1 MTHSLDKKQPH
12 LNAPS
17 LDRAFLFRLPKT
29 DLHVHLDGSLRLET
43 LLELGE
49 QQGVKLPAEDME
61 GLRKAVVKTPENCD
75 SLVEYLKAF
84 DVTLSVLQRPEAL
97 TRAAYE
103 LAGDCAEENI
113 RYFECRYSPIL
124 HQQAGMSLPAIVEA
138 VLEGLEAGEQ
148 SFGVKSGL
156 IICGI
161 RSLDPAVSYRLAELT
176 VAFKDRGVVGFDL
189 AGAEADYPAKHHREA
204 FYLILNNNINCTVH
218 AGESFGP
225 ESIHQAIHY
234 CGAHRIGHGVR
245 LLEDASLMAYVND
258 HRIPIEACITSNVQ
272 THTVPDVASHPLGFY
287 HDLGLRVT
295 VNTDNRLVSD
305 TTVTKEFELCVNELG
320 FGPEGIRELV
330 IDGFKSAF
338 LPFHERR
345 RLLRSVTREL
355 DELFGDST
363 HARL

>member
-1 MTHSLDKKQPH
+1 MTDSMDTKPPIP
-12 LNAPS
+12 NSPG
-17 LDRAFLFRLPKT
+17 LDRDFLLRLPKT
-29 DLHVHLDGSLRLET
+29 DLHVHLDGSLRVET
-43 LLELGE
+43 LLDLGR
-49 QQGVKLPAEDME
+49 QQGVTLPGEDPDA
-61 GLRKAVVKTPENCD
+61 LRKAVVKTPENCS
-75 SLVEYLKAF
+75 SLVDYLKAF

-97 TRAAYE
+97 TRAAFE
-103 LAGDCAEENI
+103 LAEDCARENI

-124 HQQAGMSLPAIVEA
+124 HQKEGMSLPAIVES
-138 VLEGLEAGEQ
+138 VIEGLEAAERK
-148 SFGVKSGL
+148 FGIKSGL

-161 RSLDPAVSYRLAELT
+161 RSMDPAVSYRLAELT
-176 VAFKDRGVVGFDL
+176 FAFRDRGVVGFDL
-189 AGAEADYPAKHHREA
+189 AGAEADYPAKYHREA

-305 TTVTKEFELCVNELG
+305 TTVTRELEICVNELG

-345 RLLRSVTREL
+345 RLLRAVTQEL
-355 DELFGDST
+355 DVLFGDTT